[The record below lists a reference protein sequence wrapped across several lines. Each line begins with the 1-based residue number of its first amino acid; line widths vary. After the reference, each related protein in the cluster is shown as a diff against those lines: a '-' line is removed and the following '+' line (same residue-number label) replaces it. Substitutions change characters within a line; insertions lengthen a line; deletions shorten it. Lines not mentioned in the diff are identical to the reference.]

1 MEKSKITQYQLMF
14 VSGFY
19 IFGTMFITLPRSL
32 TALTLH
38 TGWLCIFLATAM
50 SAGYAW
56 LLTRLLKRIGD
67 QGFITYV
74 ISLMGR
80 WLGLPFTLVFLLV
93 PTLFYSAYV
102 MRLVGEL
109 FETLVIPETPL
120 GIMLAMFLT
129 LRYWNVRGGLRS
141 IGIFA
146 EVLFPMIMLILLI
159 MMLLSTGHVET
170 SRMLPLF
177 DTDFAGLYKGTM
189 SVLAI
194 FMEIGILL
202 YASRG
207 IEQREKTAVSLV
219 KVNVVVGILFL
230 FTYWLCLGTFGA
242 AYVKRL
248 AFPTVEMVRNISF
261 VHFFE
266 HVEIIFLTMW
276 VMMNMVKGALTFYA
290 CAAGFQGWFGL
301 SSYRR
306 LLFPLAVIIYFLA
319 SIPQNL
325 VQAVFH
331 IDQIKGHLYP
341 YAGLLFLV
349 LMELLA
355 WRKAKKGG
363 TDQ

>member
-32 TALTLH
+32 TALTQH
-38 TGWLCIFLATAM
+38 TGWLCILLSTGL
-50 SAGYAW
+50 SAGYVW

-67 QGFITYV
+67 QDFIPYV
-74 ISLMGR
+74 ISMMGR
-80 WLGLPFTLVFLLV
+80 WAGLPFTLVFLLV

-120 GIMLAMFLT
+120 GIMLAMFLI

-146 EVLFPMIMLILLI
+146 EVLFPMLLLILLT
-159 MMLLSTGHVET
+159 MLVLSTGHVET
-170 SRMLPLF
+170 SRIMPLF
-177 DTDFAGLYKGTM
+177 DSDFPGLYKGTM

-194 FMEIGILL
+194 FMEIGIVL

-207 IEQREKTAVSLV
+207 IEQREKTAVSLI
-219 KVNVVVGILFL
+219 KVNVVVGILFWL
-230 FTYWLCLGTFGA
+230 TYWLCLGTFGT

-276 VMMNMVKGALTFYA
+276 VMLNMVKGSLTFYA

-301 SSYRR
+301 GSYRR
-306 LLFPLAVIIYFLA
+306 LLFPLAVIIYYLA
-319 SIPQNL
+319 NIPQNL

-341 YAGLLFLV
+341 YAGVLFLI

-363 TDQ
+363 TGQ